1 MTAARDC
8 KNTRLLTRL
17 LVEVHPDTDL
27 RRVSGIDGVL
37 RMRPQAASRERVVWL
52 KPEHSLKAREAA
64 LLHHGRVMIASPK
77 YFGLVVRPVQERS
90 ACAARSRSSCGP
102 KDHPTADFV
111 AALNNSGLACA
122 TQTVPS
128 TGKTWCVKLTS

>member
-1 MTAARDC
+1 MA
-8 KNTRLLTRL
+8 
-17 LVEVHPDTDL
+17 E
-27 RRVSGIDGVL
+27 
-37 RMRPQAASRERVVWL
+37 
-52 KPEHSLKAREAA
+52 PEHSLKAREAA

-128 TGKTWCVKLTS
+128 TGKRPGALS